1 MSSASDN
8 CLPGSS
14 STATTTTTVDTATAE
29 AQQADS
35 EHTLRLHLKKEKS
48 KKLQWTEDTVDN
60 EGLGRK
66 KSKCCCQYRKPRQNL
81 EESSSESE
89 DDCEDCFGHTP
100 VDPGHKD
107 SNTPVNTDTK

>member
-1 MSSASDN
+1 MSSTSDN

-14 STATTTTTVDTATAE
+14 SSATTTTTLDTATAE
-29 AQQADS
+29 AQQTDS
-35 EHTLRLHLKKEKS
+35 EQTLRLHLKKVKS
-48 KKLQWTEDTVDN
+48 KKIKWTEDTIDN

-81 EESSSESE
+81 DESSSESE
-89 DDCEDCFGHTP
+89 DDCDDCFGHTP

-107 SNTPVNTDTK
+107 SNTPVDTASK